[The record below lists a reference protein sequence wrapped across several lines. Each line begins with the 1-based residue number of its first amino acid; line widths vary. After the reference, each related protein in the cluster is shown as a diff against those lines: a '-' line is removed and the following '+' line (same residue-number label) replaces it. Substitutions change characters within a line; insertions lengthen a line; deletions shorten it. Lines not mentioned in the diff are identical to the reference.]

1 MAGLHAGT
9 VVDAEASASMI
20 TVLRYQQHQALFPRA
35 WLAVAAPFHRP
46 AQDAPALAHKTGYV
60 GGTRTDAGLVLL
72 PGGGGTVAYAAAAD
86 GLADRT
92 MTALAEGDEILGRL
106 GAIVL
111 ARWWP
116 GPGPVPVRVGW
127 LPEDGS
133 LLFTGGPDILTEP
146 LGLGPV
152 HPAARPGLAAKQDFD
167 LTLTR
172 RALDLDIPVL
182 GICYGMQLL
191 GILAGARLLQH
202 LPDDRPGATV
212 RHSADPGAG
221 GPGGGGP
228 VRHDLALEPGTLAG
242 KALGGAG
249 RLSCVSAHHQ
259 AITDPG
265 PGWRVSARDDD
276 GLVEAI
282 ESRTHRFAVG
292 VQWHPERDDEEPA
305 HLGLFRALVEA
316 ARQP

>member
-1 MAGLHAGT
+1 MRKRPVVGIEPSVRTEDGDRLVAMSTRYSAAVYAAGAIPVVLAAPVGGVAGG
-9 VVDAEASASMI
+9 VAGVADGADSADDVLGAVDA
-20 TVLRYQQHQALFPRA
+20 
-35 WLAVAAPFHRP
+35 
-46 AQDAPALAHKTGYV
+46 
-60 GGTRTDAGLVLL
+60 
-72 PGGGGTVAYAAAAD
+72 
-86 GLADRT
+86 
-92 MTALAEGDEILGRL
+92 
-106 GAIVL
+106 
-111 ARWWP
+111 
-116 GPGPVPVRVGW
+116 
-127 LPEDGS
+127 